1 VTFVGLAFDF
11 VAATNWTSTVPR
23 ALAHD
28 YRLEGPL
35 AVDLAFGHHRDRAEV
50 AELADRLVA
59 EEVARGAR
67 LRALRRGDGYTP
79 AH

>member
-1 VTFVGLAFDF
+1 M
-11 VAATNWTSTVPR
+11 PQ

-35 AVDLAFGHHRDRAEV
+35 AVDLAFGHHRDRERV

-67 LRALRRGDGYTP
+67 FRALRRADVYTP
-79 AH
+79 GH